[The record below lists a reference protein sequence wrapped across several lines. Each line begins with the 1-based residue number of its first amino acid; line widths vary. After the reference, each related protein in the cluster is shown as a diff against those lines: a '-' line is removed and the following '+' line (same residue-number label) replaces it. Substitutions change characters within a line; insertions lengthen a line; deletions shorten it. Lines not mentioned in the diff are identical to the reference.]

1 MILGGGSLLLN
12 RSAAAVLICL
22 GIVLLNVSAYQAAK
36 RLYREGKLARK
47 TEVLDIS
54 WQWSRVLEASF
65 RYRPWTGWILCHNA
79 GYLLFGI
86 GVVCLAISF
95 RSR

>member
-1 MILGGGSLLLN
+1 MLN

-22 GIVLLNVSAYQAAK
+22 GIVLLVMSAYQAAK
-36 RLYREGKLARK
+36 RLYREGRLARQA
-47 TEVLDIS
+47 EVLDTG
-54 WQWSRVLEASF
+54 WHWARVMEAAF